1 MTTTLAATPAPRHL
15 TRLDDVR
22 PVQAKADLK
31 KVETDWQPLI
41 GAVVSRAFQLAGLT
55 QKEAAA
61 AIDRNPAQVSRWCSG
76 QERPQFDVLFAV
88 EALRVPLVI
97 ALAGLIDGV
106 AVETT
111 IHVRR
116 PA

>member
-1 MTTTLAATPAPRHL
+1 MATTLEATQTPRHL
-15 TRLDDVR
+15 TRLESVR

-31 KVETDWQPLI
+31 KVDPEWIALV
-41 GAVVSRAFQLAGLT
+41 GAAVSRAFQLAGLT

-61 AIDRNPAQVSRWCSG
+61 ALDRNPAQVSRWCSG

-88 EALRVPLVI
+88 EALRVPMVI

-116 PA
+116 MA